1 VTTKIYNGKINTM
14 IRIFAL
20 SILIL
25 FPSAVI
31 AQTITQTQA
40 LSFGTI
46 AIDNITDNVSL
57 NIQNSGGY
65 NANANTFVIDPPTR
79 GQFLLTGGPASTVYT
94 VTTPVST
101 TLGGPGPA
109 TFLMDNFRVRPN
121 TLITNASGT
130 DTFRIMARI
139 RSTSGDSFGDGD
151 YDDTFNIMVNF

>member
-1 VTTKIYNGKINTM
+1 M
-14 IRIFAL
+14 IRIFAI

-57 NIQNSGGY
+57 NIRNNGSF

-79 GQFLLTGGPASTVYT
+79 GEFTVTGGPASTAYT

-101 TLGGPGPA
+101 TLNGPGPA
-109 TFLMDNFRVRPN
+109 TFFMDNFRVRPN
-121 TLITNASGT
+121 SLVTNGSGT

-139 RSTSGDSFGDGD
+139 TSTSGDSFGDGD
-151 YDDTFNIMVNF
+151 YDDTFNIMINF